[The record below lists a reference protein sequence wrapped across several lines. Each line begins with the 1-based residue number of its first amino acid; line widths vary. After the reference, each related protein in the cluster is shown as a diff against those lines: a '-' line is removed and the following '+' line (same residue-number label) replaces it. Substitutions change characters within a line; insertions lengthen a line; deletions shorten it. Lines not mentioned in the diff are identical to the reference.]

1 MSTVCVS
8 EKMSWAARR
17 TTTRPEDRAYG
28 LMGIFGVNMPP
39 LYVHLGHCDLAM
51 SG

>member
-17 TTTRPEDRAYG
+17 ITTRPEDRAYG

-39 LYVHLGHCDLAM
+39 LYVYLRRYDLAM